1 MSGSVTNY
9 SDENLGRMKKANS
22 VKVRFHISV
31 ESTVCIPANL
41 LISISVGTF
50 DGIQRMLKSQD

>member
-9 SDENLGRMKKANS
+9 SDENLGSMKKANS
-22 VKVRFHISV
+22 VKVRIHISV
-31 ESTVCIPANL
+31 CIPPNL